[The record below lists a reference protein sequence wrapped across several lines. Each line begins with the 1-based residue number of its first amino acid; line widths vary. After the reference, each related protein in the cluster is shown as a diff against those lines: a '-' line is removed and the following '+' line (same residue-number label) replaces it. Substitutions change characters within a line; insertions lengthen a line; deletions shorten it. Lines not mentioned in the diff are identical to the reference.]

1 MDAEAGW
8 RRGAAARRR
17 EACEVEKQSAYLNI
31 KKKSNQLGMLAVGV
45 LVACILWEAGADGG
59 NGNIIRVGVVLGVNN
74 GTAAAGFGRALTSD
88 QEQWC
93 AEQGVQVITT
103 SRLYFAHDAVE
114 A

>member
-1 MDAEAGW
+1 
-8 RRGAAARRR
+8 
-17 EACEVEKQSAYLNI
+17 
-31 KKKSNQLGMLAVGV
+31 MLAVGV

-93 AEQGVQVITT
+93 AEQGVQVIIYNYVTML
-103 SRLYFAHDAVE
+103 SKRDGQCE
-114 A
+114 ARACAQVVVASNARDRAC